1 MVLCREATGRIEKIL
16 QHVLG
21 WVQPCRTQTSE
32 SAQSFREVELENEA
46 VHKAWDRWGV
56 PSQTVK
62 AIIKELELE
71 ALECRIDGNAGVIAP
86 PRSVVSRVS
95 V

>member
-1 MVLCREATGRIEKIL
+1 MVLFREAAGRINKLL
-16 QHVLG
+16 QRVLG

-32 SAQSFREVELENEA
+32 SAQPFREVELGNEPLHE
-46 VHKAWDRWGV
+46 VWDRWRV

-62 AIIKELELE
+62 AIIKELELKT
-71 ALECRIDGNAGVIAP
+71 LGCRIDGIAGVIAP
-86 PRSVVSRVS
+86 PRSVVSRAS